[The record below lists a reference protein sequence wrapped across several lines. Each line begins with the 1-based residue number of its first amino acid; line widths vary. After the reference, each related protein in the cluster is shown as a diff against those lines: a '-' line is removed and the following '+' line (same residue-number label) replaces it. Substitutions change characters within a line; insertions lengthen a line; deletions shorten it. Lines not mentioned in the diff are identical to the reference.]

1 MSSIGRVLQQEREQ
15 QGRTLK
21 EVSDAVN
28 IKEAYLDALEKENF
42 DVIPGAVVVKGF
54 IRTYAEY
61 LGLDG
66 AELVTAYKKDVVAR
80 KPKPEVWQ
88 RTRNGQEGKNGRK
101 NGTGRANGRVSP
113 FCRGLF
119 CFCCSLSGY
128 FYKRGNI

>member
-42 DVIPGAVVVKGF
+42 DVIPGAVFVKGF

-66 AELVTAYKKDVVAR
+66 AELATAYKKDVVAR
-80 KPKPEVWQ
+80 KPKPEVRPVAENPERAGREERQKERNRQSKWQ
-88 RTRNGQEGKNGRK
+88 GITI
-101 NGTGRANGRVSP
+101 
-113 FCRGLF
+113 
-119 CFCCSLSGY
+119 LSGIIL
-128 FYKRGNI
+128 FLLLIIWLLL

>member
-28 IKEAYLDALEKENF
+28 IKEGYLDALEKEDF
-42 DVIPGAVVVKGF
+42 DVIPGAVFVKGF

-66 AELVTAYKKDVVAR
+66 AGLVTAYKEEVLAR
-80 KPKPEVWQ
+80 KPRPEVRPVAQSPERAEREKRQKERNRQSKWQ
-88 RTRNGQEGKNGRK
+88 GITI
-101 NGTGRANGRVSP
+101 
-113 FCRGLF
+113 
-119 CFCCSLSGY
+119 LSGIIL
-128 FYKRGNI
+128 FLLLIIWLLL

>member
-42 DVIPGAVVVKGF
+42 DVIPGAVFVKGF

-80 KPKPEVWQ
+80 KPKPEVRPVAYNPERAGREERQQERHQQ
-88 RTRNGQEGKNGRK
+88 RK
-101 NGTGRANGRVSP
+101 
-113 FCRGLF
+113 
-119 CFCCSLSGY
+119 
-128 FYKRGNI
+128 